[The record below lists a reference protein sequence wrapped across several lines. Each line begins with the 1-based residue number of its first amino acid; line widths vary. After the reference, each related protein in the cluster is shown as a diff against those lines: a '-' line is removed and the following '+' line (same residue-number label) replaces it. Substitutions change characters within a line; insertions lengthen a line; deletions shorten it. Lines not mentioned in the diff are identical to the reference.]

1 MDSGADSWACS
12 PLLQGKLVR
21 LEPLDARHV
30 PGLLSA
36 ASDPATWRWMPARL
50 DHETAIRT
58 WLADALRAR
67 DAGTEL
73 PFATLEATTGR
84 VVGST
89 RYMAIVPAHR
99 RLEIGWTWLAPA
111 AWGTGIN
118 VETKL
123 LLLTH
128 AFDTLGAM
136 RVELKTDARN
146 ERSRAAILALGAEFE
161 GIFRKHMRM
170 PDGRIRDS
178 AWYAITD
185 DDWPAV
191 RARLTARLTARLA
204 AHLLPGTGADVPPR

>member
-1 MDSGADSWACS
+1 MVDVAAWTRS
-12 PLLQGKLVR
+12 PVLEGERVR
-21 LEPLDARHV
+21 LEPLDAHHV
-30 PGLLSA
+30 PGLLEA
-36 ASDPATWRWMPARL
+36 AADPATWTWLFGRL
-50 DHETAIRT
+50 DDEAALRA

-67 DAGTEL
+67 EAGTEI
-73 PFATLEATTGR
+73 PFATLDAKTGR

-89 RYMAIVPAHR
+89 RYLAIVPAHR

-111 AWGTGIN
+111 TLGTGIN
-118 VETKL
+118 VEAKL

-128 AFDTLGAM
+128 AFDELGAM

-146 ERSRAAILALGAEFE
+146 ERSRAAILALGAQFE
-161 GIFRKHMRM
+161 GVFRKHMRM

-191 RARLTARLTARLA
+191 RTRVEARLA
-204 AHLLPGTGADVPPR
+204 ASR